1 MRLTV
6 PVSSWLE
13 KRKDCWPEP
22 VHRVKRKQWLTPLRL
37 VYSPRLHYDL
47 PFPAND
53 EPKSSDDT
61 RDCCQHDKG
70 GCASSYTHQPG

>member
-1 MRLTV
+1 MWKRMRQQKMHLTV

-13 KRKDCWPEP
+13 KRKDRWPKP
-22 VHRVKRKQWLTPLRL
+22 VHRVQRQQWLTQLHF

-53 EPKSSDDT
+53 EPKSCDDT
-61 RDCCQHDKG
+61 GHCCQYNKG
-70 GCASSYTHQPG
+70 